1 MFINVIQ
8 QQQMA
13 RTAEERHKEMTEKK
27 IAQDEKRKQLLE
39 IERKRYER
47 TVYIN
52 NYYYKNSIVQ

>member
-1 MFINVIQ
+1 
-8 QQQMA
+8 MA